1 MYTLCYIIISR
12 YGNRI
17 ICGGAARGAG
27 DFCGGFVVI
36 AEIETVLKWGSKVSI
51 CMKSIE
57 VGVLAGR

>member
-17 ICGGAARGAG
+17 ICGGAVRGAG
-27 DFCGGFVVI
+27 VVRLVLI
-36 AEIETVLKWGSKVSI
+36 AEIETGLKWGSKVSI

-57 VGVLAGR
+57 VEVLAGR